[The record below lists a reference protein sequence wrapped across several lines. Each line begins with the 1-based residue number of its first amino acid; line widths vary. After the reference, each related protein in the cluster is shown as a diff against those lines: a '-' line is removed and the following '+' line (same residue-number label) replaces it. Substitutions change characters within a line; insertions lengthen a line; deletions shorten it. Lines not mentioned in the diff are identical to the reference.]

1 MGVDIPTCMGI
12 HIYVIVIKER
22 ERYIM
27 MLLQIVLKLLRVKNT
42 YINNSL
48 I

>member
-12 HIYVIVIKER
+12 HIYVIVIGEK

-27 MLLQIVLKLLRVKNT
+27 MLLQIVLKLLRVENT